1 MKHISIEGNIGVG
14 KSTVLDYIDQIILD
28 RGESVFVDEGHL
40 STIRE
45 PVEMWT
51 RPVTDDGKSKLEL
64 LYEDPKNQTA
74 NFQRGVL
81 EDLPRAIQQGY
92 DCTLGSSSIVTERSV
107 GSSLRVFSA
116 VHLDPKYGNITSK
129 DFIELLDYF
138 YLGDAHKYMPDAVV
152 YLRSTPELCYQRI
165 KKRSRL
171 GEATISLEYLQD
183 LHKAHEEWIGCYNM
197 NDVDAVEAEYR
208 KVCKNRWVEPL
219 ILDVTTEEYNT
230 VEKVALAVLT
240 YVSFCNS
247 KKSADTKR
255 VLDL

>member
-116 VHLDPKYGNITSK
+116 VHLDPKYGNITSNE
-129 DFIELLDYF
+129 FIELLDYF
-138 YLGDAHKYMPDAVV
+138 IWVM
-152 YLRSTPELCYQRI
+152 RI
-165 KKRSRL
+165 SICQTL
-171 GEATISLEYLQD
+171 
-183 LHKAHEEWIGCYNM
+183 WF
-197 NDVDAVEAEYR
+197 
-208 KVCKNRWVEPL
+208 
-219 ILDVTTEEYNT
+219 
-230 VEKVALAVLT
+230 T
-240 YVSFCNS
+240 YVVLLSCAI
-247 KKSADTKR
+247 KELRKGVDWVKQQSA
-255 VLDL
+255 